1 MYCEKKKNIPFNLV
15 NFEISQFASDGPME
29 NIAVNAQKRP
39 CMLKP
44 AVFVLVCLTF

>member
-1 MYCEKKKNIPFNLV
+1 MHCEKKNIPFNLV
-15 NFEISQFASDGPME
+15 NFGISQFASDGPME